1 MRYSNTPPPTP
12 STFEKLPCP
21 SLYSAVVTLAAA
33 SALSSS
39 NHLVKGD
46 RPAASRYTTTR
57 TSAMVMVTYMLP
69 SVNTEQLHYTEFQAD
84 ERSERKQVDALSR
97 QGLT

>member
-1 MRYSNTPPPTP
+1 
-12 STFEKLPCP
+12 
-21 SLYSAVVTLAAA
+21 
-33 SALSSS
+33 
-39 NHLVKGD
+39 
-46 RPAASRYTTTR
+46 
-57 TSAMVMVTYMLP
+57 MLP